1 MRPYPDS
8 PELSKLPPPPTPDV
22 WPWRLSAPG
31 SARTSPAA
39 AAGPF
44 LDDLIAQTLAAY
56 PNLSRPDQALLRELT
71 TGILRWRGRLDY
83 LIGQAASKPLR
94 QLHPLVLDLLRLTA
108 YQLLFLDRI
117 PPRAAVHES
126 VRLAKARRLPPALTA
141 FVNAVS
147 RTLAENIHRLPLPDP
162 DSEPQAALA
171 AAASLPE
178 WLAARWL
185 EELGRDAAWSR
196 AQAGNLQPPLTIR
209 VNTRLISRENLIDVL
224 QAEGVATEPCRYS
237 PLGLTLHGINQPP
250 FTLPSYQ
257 RGFWLFQ
264 DEAAQLVTMLLQPEP
279 GQQILE
285 IGAGRG
291 GKTTHLAQVLAGQGK
306 IVAVDNN
313 LPRLGALRDNLQ
325 RMALTGVDLL
335 LTDATGSLPLHR

>member
-1 MRPYPDS
+1 M
-8 PELSKLPPPPTPDV
+8 
-22 WPWRLSAPG
+22 
-31 SARTSPAA
+31 
-39 AAGPF
+39 
-44 LDDLIAQTLAAY
+44 
-56 PNLSRPDQALLRELT
+56 T

-83 LIGQAASKPLR
+83 LIGQAASKPVR

-117 PPRAAVHES
+117 PAHAAVHES

-147 RTLAENIHRLPLPDP
+147 RTLAQNIHRLPLPDP

-171 AAASLPE
+171 AAASLPD

-185 EELGRDAAWSR
+185 QDLGRDAAWSR

-209 VNTRLISRENLIDVL
+209 VNTRLMSRENLIDVL

-257 RGFWLFQ
+257 RGLWLFQ
-264 DEAAQLVTMLLQPEP
+264 DEAAQLVTLLLQPEP

-291 GKTTHLAQVLAGQGK
+291 GKTTHLAQILAGRGQ
-306 IVAVDNN
+306 IVAVDNS
-313 LPRLGALRDNLQ
+313 LIRLGALRDNL
-325 RMALTGVDLL
+325 
-335 LTDATGSLPLHR
+335 H